1 MEAGAAASNSRARRG
16 RLRLAGRGTR
26 GVRPVR
32 RGTINWDRLGGRWAL
47 AVVVLMLALYVAPLQ
62 NFLRQ
67 RSDTSAKQAEL
78 RQLTTEN
85 ARLKARAKALTRS
98 SVIELEARRL
108 GMVRADERSFVVK

>member
-1 MEAGAAASNSRARRG
+1 MEAGAAASNSRARHGRPRVAARG
-16 RLRLAGRGTR
+16 AR

-32 RGTINWDRLGGRWAL
+32 RRSIEWNRLGGRWAL

-67 RSDTSAKQAEL
+67 RSDTTAKQAEL
-78 RQLTTEN
+78 RQLTAEN
-85 ARLKARAKALTRS
+85 AQLKARAKALTRN